1 MNSSREEIRTCG
13 LGYRKSEVAELSGKL
28 NYRTRIVKTQ
38 FTPAINRWSPA
49 ARRLEMISA
58 GCHVEGV
65 CLPHP
70 DTQDP
75 ETLQAGVQR
84 RMGQILPVAN
94 RAFYRRLRRT
104 VTKWIN
110 SRKIEPFS
118 SEVDRSFQTW
128 LDRTS
133 YDTKR
138 KEELTKIHTD
148 IVDFLERDRHG
159 CLKFFKVK
167 LFAKDETYVT
177 WKHARGIY
185 AREDVAKVY
194 FGPVVKLMEDVI
206 YDQPE
211 FIKHVPVRDRA
222 RYIMNRLYVEGG
234 HYIATDYSSFE
245 ATFIQQLML
254 NCEMVLYEHLLQHL
268 PEGPEMISI
277 MKEVW
282 AGKNIIQNRF
292 LHCTVVASR
301 MSGEMTT
308 SLGNGFSNLMLMTH
322 ACNILGVECRG
333 VVEGDDGLF
342 VFLPGSKIPD
352 AQTFSRFGCIIKL
365 DVYERISDASFCGQ
379 LFDPIDQE
387 IVTDPMEVLAK
398 IAWLNS
404 KYAAARSGKLRALLR
419 CKALSYYYQY
429 PACPV
434 VTELA
439 LYCLRVSA
447 GCDVRNVMKSVDSYK
462 RNFVEEAL
470 RDKIWTE
477 ERKEIGMQ
485 TRLLVAEK
493 YGLPVPAQLEI
504 ENLLSSKNDLSPL
517 DIKTF
522 VLSCPFEWIAYSEK
536 YVCQATRSE
545 YSRSNLLWAPTL
557 AA

>member
-1 MNSSREEIRTCG
+1 M
-13 LGYRKSEVAELSGKL
+13 SGKL
-28 NYRTRIVKTQ
+28 DYRSDIVETH
-38 FTPAINRWSPA
+38 FTPAADKFDAN
-49 ARRLEMISA
+49 ARRIEMVSA

-70 DTQDP
+70 DTQCP
-75 ETLQAGVQR
+75 NTLDSGVKK

-104 VTKWIN
+104 VVKWIT

-128 LDRTS
+128 LDRTA

-138 KEELTKIHTD
+138 KEELTKIHLD
-148 IVDFLERDRHG
+148 IVDFLERDKQG

-194 FGPVVKLMEDVI
+194 FGPYVKLMEDVI
-206 YDQPE
+206 YSQPE

-222 RYIMNRLYVEGG
+222 KYIMEKLYVEGG
-234 HYIATDYSSFE
+234 HYVATDYSSFE
-245 ATFIQQLML
+245 ATFVQQLML
-254 NCEMVLYEHLLQHL
+254 NCEMVLYEHLLGNL
-268 PEGPEMISI
+268 PEGPELLGI

-282 AGKNIIQNRF
+282 TGKNIIQNKF
-292 LHCTVVASR
+292 LYCTVIASR

-322 ACNILGVECRG
+322 ACSIVGVECRG

-342 VFLPGSKIPD
+342 VFLPGSKHPD
-352 AQTFSRFGCIIKL
+352 TELFARFGCIIKL

-379 LFDPIDQE
+379 LFDPVDQE
-387 IVTDPMEVLAK
+387 IITDPMEVLAK
-398 IAWLNS
+398 IAWLN
-404 KYAAARSGKLRALLR
+404 ARYVSARKTKLLGLLR
-419 CKALSYYYQY
+419 CKALSYYHQY

-447 GCDVRNVMKSVDSYK
+447 GYDVRSVIKSYDSYK
-462 RNFVEEAL
+462 RSLVEEAL
-470 RDKIWTE
+470 NEKLWRE

-493 YGLPVPAQLEI
+493 YGLSVPAQLEI
-504 ENLLSSKNDLSPL
+504 EELLSKKNDLAPL
-517 DIKTF
+517 QLKTF
-522 VLSCPFEWIAYSEK
+522 VLSCPYEWVVYSDK
-536 YVCQATRSE
+536 YTLPVCRTE
-545 YSRSNLLWAPTL
+545 YSRSRLLWAPTM